1 MDILTVAI
9 LAGCAG
15 FFAAAGLAIIPLRR
29 AERTMQNAQNALDR
43 MDAGYTE
50 MRDQL
55 DQSRRDR
62 DHIRADFRA
71 FRSRAYV
78 RNAKGQIKRW
88 TGLNG

>member
-29 AERTMQNAQNALDR
+29 AERALIEAEAR
-43 MDAGYTE
+43 TDAA
-50 MRDQL
+50 
-55 DQSRRDR
+55 RRVASTHVAR
-62 DHIRADFRA
+62 YYRANDDLIALR
-71 FRSRAYV
+71 RVAYV

-88 TGLNG
+88 SDIRD